1 MADMFAP
8 LVAQLKA
15 NPKTIVFTEGND
27 PRILEAA
34 AKLLAEGVLKVVMV
48 GNEAECKAAAAAGN
62 FDISAAEIIDPENYA
77 GFDEMV
83 NTMVELR
90 KGKQTAEECTAL
102 LKKSNYF
109 GTMLVKMGKADC
121 LLGGATYSTAD
132 TIRPALQLVKTKK
145 GAHLVSS
152 CFILDRDCGEEG
164 LKRIAMGDCAV
175 NIDYTDTIDKAT
187 GEVKIAAS
195 AKLAE
200 VAIET
205 AKTAKLFG
213 IDPKVAVLSF
223 STKGSGKGGTV
234 ALSHDATVIAKELA
248 PELKLDGE
256 MQFDAAVSPV
266 VGQLKFPGSPV
277 AGHANTFIF
286 PCIEAGNIGYKI
298 AQRLGGFAAYGIYPE
313 YEELYAFHIMY
324 ESDEARR
331 ETEAYLD
338 TYFMSEKQERIPTEP
353 VASIKNP
360 PDIWRYFAAPHPMR
374 LAASGLDEA
383 EYTMAHVFHING
395 KIDGAFVASSGKN
408 MGAFKG
414 VGYPEDIGAFYRIC
428 DYDAW
433 AWTAHGRF
441 PTNTPGW
448 WGGAHPFTLLNWSV
462 VHNGEISSYD
472 ANRRYVE
479 QFGYDCELQTDTEVI
494 TYLFDLLS
502 RRHGLTPELA
512 AHIMTAP
519 AWDEIDAMEPSQ
531 AAFETALRTTYASAL
546 VNGPF
551 SVILGSSEGLLAIN
565 DRLKLR
571 ALMAAE
577 KGSMVYMASEQA
589 AIELVCPD
597 AENMRAIGG
606 GEPFVVQ
613 LDSVVAA
620 KAAAD
625 TDAEND
631 PHNAPLAHEVGVL
644 PRRKEA

>member
-1 MADMFAP
+1 MYDFDRPRNAP
-8 LVAQLKA
+8 R
-15 NPKTIVFTEGND
+15 EGD
-27 PRILEAA
+27 VRIP
-34 AKLLAEGVLKVVMV
+34 
-48 GNEAECKAAAAAGN
+48 AG
-62 FDISAAEIIDPENYA
+62 
-77 GFDEMV
+77 
-83 NTMVELR
+83 
-90 KGKQTAEECTAL
+90 
-102 LKKSNYF
+102 
-109 GTMLVKMGKADC
+109 
-121 LLGGATYSTAD
+121 
-132 TIRPALQLVKTKK
+132 
-145 GAHLVSS
+145 
-152 CFILDRDCGEEG
+152 
-164 LKRIAMGDCAV
+164 CA
-175 NIDYTDTIDKAT
+175 
-187 GEVKIAAS
+187 IAAIMDRS
-195 AKLAE
+195 GARPRAGE
-200 VAIET
+200 RRV
-205 AKTAKLFG
+205 G
-213 IDPKVAVLSF
+213 IARRHGRSKDQE
-223 STKGSGKGGTV
+223 G
-234 ALSHDATVIAKELA
+234 D
-248 PELKLDGE
+248 
-256 MQFDAAVSPV
+256 
-266 VGQLKFPGSPV
+266 
-277 AGHANTFIF
+277 N
-286 PCIEAGNIGYKI
+286 
-298 AQRLGGFAAYGIYPE
+298 AAYGIYPE
-313 YEELYAFHIMY
+313 YAELYAFHIMY

-331 ETEAYLD
+331 ETEVYLD

-519 AWDEIDAMEPSQ
+519 AWDEIDAMEPAD

-625 TDAEND
+625 ADAEND

>member
-1 MADMFAP
+1 MYDF
-8 LVAQLKA
+8 
-15 NPKTIVFTEGND
+15 D
-27 PRILEAA
+27 RPRTARPD
-34 AKLLAEGVLKVVMV
+34 
-48 GNEAECKAAAAAGN
+48 AAGTGVVAG
-62 FDISAAEIIDPENYA
+62 SARLAPCDRHPRAPREGDVRIPA
-77 GFDEMV
+77 G
-83 NTMVELR
+83 
-90 KGKQTAEECTAL
+90 
-102 LKKSNYF
+102 
-109 GTMLVKMGKADC
+109 
-121 LLGGATYSTAD
+121 
-132 TIRPALQLVKTKK
+132 
-145 GAHLVSS
+145 
-152 CFILDRDCGEEG
+152 
-164 LKRIAMGDCAV
+164 CA
-175 NIDYTDTIDKAT
+175 
-187 GEVKIAAS
+187 IAAIMDRS
-195 AKLAE
+195 GARH
-200 VAIET
+200 
-205 AKTAKLFG
+205 
-213 IDPKVAVLSF
+213 D
-223 STKGSGKGGTV
+223 GSDILRSI
-234 ALSHDATVIAKELA
+234 ALMHDRSNGL
-248 PELKLDGE
+248 G
-256 MQFDAAVSPV
+256 
-266 VGQLKFPGSPV
+266 
-277 AGHANTFIF
+277 
-286 PCIEAGNIGYKI
+286 
-298 AQRLGGFAAYGIYPE
+298 GGFAAYGIYPE

-353 VASIKNP
+353 AASIKNP

-374 LAASGLDEA
+374 QAASGLDEA

-502 RRHGLTPELA
+502 RRHGLSPELA

-519 AWDEIDAMEPSQ
+519 AWDEIDAMDAAD

>member
-1 MADMFAP
+1 MYDFDRPRNAP
-8 LVAQLKA
+8 R
-15 NPKTIVFTEGND
+15 EGD
-27 PRILEAA
+27 VRIP
-34 AKLLAEGVLKVVMV
+34 
-48 GNEAECKAAAAAGN
+48 AG
-62 FDISAAEIIDPENYA
+62 
-77 GFDEMV
+77 
-83 NTMVELR
+83 
-90 KGKQTAEECTAL
+90 
-102 LKKSNYF
+102 
-109 GTMLVKMGKADC
+109 
-121 LLGGATYSTAD
+121 
-132 TIRPALQLVKTKK
+132 
-145 GAHLVSS
+145 
-152 CFILDRDCGEEG
+152 
-164 LKRIAMGDCAV
+164 CA
-175 NIDYTDTIDKAT
+175 
-187 GEVKIAAS
+187 IAAIMDRSS
-195 AKLAE
+195 ARH
-200 VAIET
+200 
-205 AKTAKLFG
+205 
-213 IDPKVAVLSF
+213 D
-223 STKGSGKGGTV
+223 GSDILRSI
-234 ALSHDATVIAKELA
+234 ALMHDRSNGL
-248 PELKLDGE
+248 G
-256 MQFDAAVSPV
+256 
-266 VGQLKFPGSPV
+266 
-277 AGHANTFIF
+277 
-286 PCIEAGNIGYKI
+286 
-298 AQRLGGFAAYGIYPE
+298 GGFAAYGIYPE

-324 ESDEARR
+324 ETETARR

-502 RRHGLTPELA
+502 RRHGLSPELA

-519 AWDEIDAMEPSQ
+519 AWDEIDAMEPAD

-625 TDAEND
+625 ADAEND

>member
-1 MADMFAP
+1 M
-8 LVAQLKA
+8 LQK
-15 NPKTIVFTEGND
+15 EGQV
-27 PRILEAA
+27 RIP
-34 AKLLAEGVLKVVMV
+34 
-48 GNEAECKAAAAAGN
+48 AGCA
-62 FDISAAEIIDPENYA
+62 ISGIFHKDGTRENGTRIIDSIR
-77 GFDEMV
+77 
-83 NTMVELR
+83 TMHDR
-90 KGKQTAEECTAL
+90 
-102 LKKSNYF
+102 SN
-109 GTMLVKMGKADC
+109 G
-121 LLGGATYSTAD
+121 LG
-132 TIRPALQLVKTKK
+132 
-145 GAHLVSS
+145 
-152 CFILDRDCGEEG
+152 
-164 LKRIAMGDCAV
+164 
-175 NIDYTDTIDKAT
+175 
-187 GEVKIAAS
+187 
-195 AKLAE
+195 
-200 VAIET
+200 
-205 AKTAKLFG
+205 
-213 IDPKVAVLSF
+213 
-223 STKGSGKGGTV
+223 
-234 ALSHDATVIAKELA
+234 
-248 PELKLDGE
+248 
-256 MQFDAAVSPV
+256 
-266 VGQLKFPGSPV
+266 
-277 AGHANTFIF
+277 
-286 PCIEAGNIGYKI
+286 
-298 AQRLGGFAAYGIYPE
+298 GGFAAYGIYPE

-448 WGGAHPFTLLNWSV
+448 WGGAHPFTLLNWAV

-519 AWDEIDAMEPSQ
+519 AWDEIDAMEPAD

-625 TDAEND
+625 ADAEND

>member
-1 MADMFAP
+1 MYDFDRPRNAP
-8 LVAQLKA
+8 R
-15 NPKTIVFTEGND
+15 EGD
-27 PRILEAA
+27 VRIP
-34 AKLLAEGVLKVVMV
+34 
-48 GNEAECKAAAAAGN
+48 AG
-62 FDISAAEIIDPENYA
+62 
-77 GFDEMV
+77 
-83 NTMVELR
+83 
-90 KGKQTAEECTAL
+90 
-102 LKKSNYF
+102 
-109 GTMLVKMGKADC
+109 
-121 LLGGATYSTAD
+121 
-132 TIRPALQLVKTKK
+132 
-145 GAHLVSS
+145 
-152 CFILDRDCGEEG
+152 
-164 LKRIAMGDCAV
+164 CA
-175 NIDYTDTIDKAT
+175 
-187 GEVKIAAS
+187 IAAIMDKS
-195 AKLAE
+195 GARH
-200 VAIET
+200 
-205 AKTAKLFG
+205 
-213 IDPKVAVLSF
+213 D
-223 STKGSGKGGTV
+223 GSDILRSI
-234 ALSHDATVIAKELA
+234 ALMHDRSNGL
-248 PELKLDGE
+248 G
-256 MQFDAAVSPV
+256 
-266 VGQLKFPGSPV
+266 
-277 AGHANTFIF
+277 
-286 PCIEAGNIGYKI
+286 
-298 AQRLGGFAAYGIYPE
+298 GGFAAYGIYPE
-313 YEELYAFHIMY
+313 YAELYAFHIMY
-324 ESDEARR
+324 ETETARR

-353 VASIKNP
+353 VAAIKNP

-428 DYDAW
+428 DYGAW

-519 AWDEIDAMEPSQ
+519 AWDEIDAMEPAD

-625 TDAEND
+625 ADAEND

>member
-1 MADMFAP
+1 MHKENAMYDFDRPRNAP
-8 LVAQLKA
+8 R
-15 NPKTIVFTEGND
+15 EGD
-27 PRILEAA
+27 VRIP
-34 AKLLAEGVLKVVMV
+34 
-48 GNEAECKAAAAAGN
+48 AG
-62 FDISAAEIIDPENYA
+62 
-77 GFDEMV
+77 
-83 NTMVELR
+83 
-90 KGKQTAEECTAL
+90 
-102 LKKSNYF
+102 
-109 GTMLVKMGKADC
+109 
-121 LLGGATYSTAD
+121 
-132 TIRPALQLVKTKK
+132 
-145 GAHLVSS
+145 
-152 CFILDRDCGEEG
+152 
-164 LKRIAMGDCAV
+164 CA
-175 NIDYTDTIDKAT
+175 
-187 GEVKIAAS
+187 IAAIMDRS
-195 AKLAE
+195 GARH
-200 VAIET
+200 
-205 AKTAKLFG
+205 
-213 IDPKVAVLSF
+213 D
-223 STKGSGKGGTV
+223 GSDILRSI
-234 ALSHDATVIAKELA
+234 ALMHDRSNGL
-248 PELKLDGE
+248 G
-256 MQFDAAVSPV
+256 
-266 VGQLKFPGSPV
+266 
-277 AGHANTFIF
+277 
-286 PCIEAGNIGYKI
+286 
-298 AQRLGGFAAYGIYPE
+298 GGFAAYGIYPE
-313 YEELYAFHIMY
+313 YAELYAFHIMY

-383 EYTMAHVFHING
+383 EYTMAHVFYING

-479 QFGYDCELQTDTEVI
+479 QFGYDCELKTDTEVI

-519 AWDEIDAMEPSQ
+519 AWDEIDAMEPAD

-551 SVILGSSEGLLAIN
+551 SVILGSNEGLLAIN

-625 TDAEND
+625 ADAEND

>member
-1 MADMFAP
+1 MD
-8 LVAQLKA
+8 
-15 NPKTIVFTEGND
+15 VFFRNGKNAVLRKVNIMKREGQV
-27 PRILEAA
+27 RIPSGCA
-34 AKLLAEGVLKVVMV
+34 
-48 GNEAECKAAAAAGN
+48 
-62 FDISAAEIIDPENYA
+62 ISAVIS
-77 GFDEMV
+77 
-83 NTMVELR
+83 R
-90 KGKQTAEECTAL
+90 
-102 LKKSNYF
+102 
-109 GTMLVKMGKADC
+109 
-121 LLGGATYSTAD
+121 
-132 TIRPALQLVKTKK
+132 
-145 GAHLVSS
+145 
-152 CFILDRDCGEEG
+152 EG
-164 LKRIAMGDCAV
+164 RRM
-175 NIDYTDTIDKAT
+175 T
-187 GEVKIAAS
+187 GEKIVES
-195 AKLAE
+195 M
-200 VAIET
+200 I
-205 AKTAKLFG
+205 
-213 IDPKVAVLSF
+213 PM
-223 STKGSGKGGTV
+223 
-234 ALSHDATVIAKELA
+234 HDRSNGL
-248 PELKLDGE
+248 G
-256 MQFDAAVSPV
+256 
-266 VGQLKFPGSPV
+266 
-277 AGHANTFIF
+277 
-286 PCIEAGNIGYKI
+286 
-298 AQRLGGFAAYGIYPE
+298 GGFAAYGIYPD
-313 YEELYAFHIMY
+313 YAELYAFHIMY
-324 ESDEARR
+324 ESVEARR

-338 TYFMSEKQERIPTEP
+338 TYFMSEKQERIP
-353 VASIKNP
+353 VDASANIKDA
-360 PDIWRYFAAPHPMR
+360 PDIWRYFLAPHPVR
-374 LAASGLDEA
+374 LSMSGMDES
-383 EYTMAHVFHING
+383 EYTMQHVFHING
-395 KIDGAFVASSGKN
+395 RIKGAFVASSGKN

-414 VGYPEDIGAFYRIC
+414 VGYPEDIGEFYRIA
-428 DYDAW
+428 DYKAW

>member
-1 MADMFAP
+1 MHD
-8 LVAQLKA
+8 
-15 NPKTIVFTEGND
+15 
-27 PRILEAA
+27 R
-34 AKLLAEGVLKVVMV
+34 
-48 GNEAECKAAAAAGN
+48 
-62 FDISAAEIIDPENYA
+62 
-77 GFDEMV
+77 
-83 NTMVELR
+83 
-90 KGKQTAEECTAL
+90 
-102 LKKSNYF
+102 SN
-109 GTMLVKMGKADC
+109 G
-121 LLGGATYSTAD
+121 LG
-132 TIRPALQLVKTKK
+132 
-145 GAHLVSS
+145 
-152 CFILDRDCGEEG
+152 
-164 LKRIAMGDCAV
+164 
-175 NIDYTDTIDKAT
+175 
-187 GEVKIAAS
+187 
-195 AKLAE
+195 
-200 VAIET
+200 
-205 AKTAKLFG
+205 
-213 IDPKVAVLSF
+213 
-223 STKGSGKGGTV
+223 
-234 ALSHDATVIAKELA
+234 
-248 PELKLDGE
+248 
-256 MQFDAAVSPV
+256 
-266 VGQLKFPGSPV
+266 
-277 AGHANTFIF
+277 
-286 PCIEAGNIGYKI
+286 
-298 AQRLGGFAAYGIYPE
+298 GGFAAYGIYPE

-502 RRHGLTPELA
+502 RRHRLTPELA

-519 AWDEIDAMEPSQ
+519 AWDEIDAMEPAD

-565 DRLKLR
+565 DWLKLR

-625 TDAEND
+625 ADAEND